1 MEQHHKNH
9 LDTTLESE
17 IQVTITY
24 QNKVIK
30 LYLEDDEGNVPEL
43 EFNHEKL
50 LHLIIVSEDLNEY
63 FHLHPV
69 QKNDQAFEIDIALTG
84 HSYKAFV
91 DIKPKRK
98 NYTIK
103 GISVP
108 TGENID
114 TRQNMSTG
122 LNIDEQGTK
131 EINGVIV
138 EFQHDSF
145 ETGKDINLNFNIKNA
160 IAEPYLGAL
169 GHVVIIDEK
178 AEKFIHVHPI
188 SNESTFFQTQ
198 FDNPGLYKLWAEF
211 KFDGAVTVYPF
222 VIKVF

>member
-9 LDTTLESE
+9 LDTTVENE
-17 IQVTITY
+17 IQVTISY

-30 LYLEDDEGNVPEL
+30 LYLEDDEGNGPEL
-43 EFNHEKL
+43 ELNHEKL

-108 TGENID
+108 TGDNID
-114 TRQNMSTG
+114 TRHNMSTG

-145 ETGKDINLNFNIKNA
+145 ETGKDIKLNFNIKNA

-188 SNESTFFQTQ
+188 SDESTLFQTQ
-198 FDNPGLYKLWAEF
+198 FDKPGLYKLWAEF
-211 KFDGAVTVYPF
+211 KFDGEVTVYPY
-222 VIKVF
+222 VIKVI

>member
-9 LDTTLESE
+9 LDTTVENE
-17 IQVTITY
+17 IQVTISY
-24 QNKVIK
+24 QNNVIK
-30 LYLEDDEGNVPEL
+30 LYLEDDEGNGPEL
-43 EFNHEKL
+43 ELNHEKI
-50 LHLIIVSEDLNEY
+50 LHLIIVSEDLDEF

-69 QKNDQAFEIDIALTG
+69 QKNNQVFEIDIELTG

-108 TGENID
+108 TGDNID
-114 TRQNMSTG
+114 TRHNMSTG

-138 EFQHDSF
+138 EFHHDSF
-145 ETGKDINLNFNIKNA
+145 ETGK
-160 IAEPYLGAL
+160 E
-169 GHVVIIDEK
+169 
-178 AEKFIHVHPI
+178 
-188 SNESTFFQTQ
+188 T
-198 FDNPGLYKLWAEF
+198 
-211 KFDGAVTVYPF
+211 
-222 VIKVF
+222 

>member
-9 LDTTLESE
+9 LDTTAENE
-17 IQVTITY
+17 IQVSIY
-24 QNKVIK
+24 YHNKVIK
-30 LYLEDDEGNVPEL
+30 LYLEDDEGKGPEL
-43 EFNHEKL
+43 ELNHEKL

-69 QKNDQAFEIDIALTG
+69 QKNDQAFEIDIVLTG
-84 HSYKAFV
+84 PLYMAFV

-103 GISVP
+103 GITVS
-108 TGENID
+108 TGGNID
-114 TRQNMSTG
+114 ARHNISTG

-138 EFQHDSF
+138 EFQHDSL
-145 ETGKDINLNFNIKNA
+145 ETGKDIKLNFNIKNA

-178 AEKFIHVHPI
+178 VENFIHVHPV
-188 SNESTFFQTQ
+188 SNQSTLFQTQ
-198 FDNPGLYKLWAEF
+198 FDKPGLYKLWAEF
-211 KFDGAVTVYPF
+211 KIDGEVMVYPY
-222 VIKVF
+222 VINVV